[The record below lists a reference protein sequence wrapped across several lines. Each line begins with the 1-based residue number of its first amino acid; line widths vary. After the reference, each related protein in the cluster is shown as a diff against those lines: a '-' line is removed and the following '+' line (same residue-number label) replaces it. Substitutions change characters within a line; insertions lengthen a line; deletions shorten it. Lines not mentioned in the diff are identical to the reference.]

1 MLVVHKIRIY
11 EKKLF
16 NVSFSIW
23 LNLVR
28 NEEEVMHNNFQGL
41 IRMYFRYFYFL
52 IMNMNITR
60 QYPIGY

>member
-41 IRMYFRYFYFL
+41 IVS
-52 IMNMNITR
+52 
-60 QYPIGY
+60 GK